1 MSDLIDKT
9 IDAGCRFIE
18 WLIVAALAVMVLLV
32 FGNVVLRYAFNS
44 GITVSEEVSRWLF
57 VWLTFLGAIV
67 GLKEHAHLGTD
78 MLVGHL
84 GVRGKRVCLA
94 IGQLLMLLATWLLFK
109 GSLQQARINWD
120 VSAPVTG
127 WSMAAFYGVG
137 VVFAVITGVLLLRE
151 LARTLAGRLRDEDLV
166 MVQESEDLAPLHAL
180 HGDAAAAAATDTQ
193 AAAKG
198 PAR

>member
-1 MSDLIDKT
+1 MKSAF
-9 IDAGCRFIE
+9 DAFCK
-18 WLIVAALAVMVLLV
+18 ALNVITALLLALMVVLV

-44 GITVSEEVSRWLF
+44 GITVSEELSRWLF

-94 IGQLLMLLATWLLFK
+94 IGQVLMLLATWLLFK

-127 WSMAAFYGVG
+127 WSMAGFYGVG

-166 MVQESEDLAPLHAL
+166 MVQESEDLAPLHAW
-180 HGDAAAAAATDTQ
+180 HGDAPAADATDT
-193 AAAKG
+193 ADTAKG